1 MNNKRLFKFGENMK
15 RFRNML
21 PGFVIFLLVIAIAL
35 YAFAPHAPKTP
46 ERVEDI
52 AELES
57 YLKRLVDSGNPPG
70 LSLVVVKDEDIVYNN
85 AFGTADGPG
94 GIKTDTGTVY
104 HWWSMTKIP
113 TAIAIMQLQE
123 QGKLNIDSAVT
134 EYLPWFEVTYPS
146 DTSQVITIRDLLQH
160 TSGLPDTVPAI
171 IGWVHYDDAP
181 RDQTEIVKTY
191 LPNYSKLKFEPRQNA
206 SYSNLNYMV
215 LGAII
220 ESVSGQAYETYI
232 TENILEPLGMSQTS
246 FVYTPSMAKQEAFGT
261 LPLVHLYTPLLPGLL
276 DTSALIHKRQGKLLW
291 LNRVYIDAT
300 PSTGL
305 IGPSTDVA
313 RLMIAYLNHGSL
325 DGNLLLQPETVSML
339 TETLPI
345 DGHGLGWSVGE
356 SNNALYLEHAGGGPG
371 FATIMRLY
379 PEKGMGFAIL
389 ANGTDLDRAGLMD
402 MLAKMEW

>member
-21 PGFVIFLLVIAIAL
+21 PVSVIFLLIIMAL
-35 YAFAPHAPKTP
+35 YTFAPHAPKTP
-46 ERVEDI
+46 EHVENVV
-52 AELES
+52 ELES
-57 YLKRLVDSGNPPG
+57 YLNRLVDSGNPPG
-70 LSLVVVKDEDIVYNN
+70 LSLVVVKDGNIVYNN
-85 AFGTADGPG
+85 AFGVADGPG
-94 GIKTDTGTVY
+94 GIKTDTDTVY

-113 TAIAIMQLQE
+113 TAIAIMQLRE
-123 QGKLNIDSAVT
+123 QGQLNLDDGVT

-171 IGWVHYDDAP
+171 IGWVHYDDAT
-181 RDQTEIVKTY
+181 RDQTGIVKKY
-191 LPNYSKLKFEPRQNA
+191 LPDYRKLKFEPRQKA
-206 SYSNLNYMV
+206 IYSNLNYMV

-220 ESVSGQAYETYI
+220 ESVSGQSYETYI
-232 TENILEPLGMSQTS
+232 TENILEPLGMSQTG
-246 FVYTPSMAKQEAFGT
+246 FVYTASMAKKEAFGT

-305 IGPSTDVA
+305 IGPSTDIA
-313 RLMIAYLNHGSL
+313 RFMKAYLNHGSL
-325 DGNLLLQPETVSML
+325 DGNLLLQPETISML
-339 TETLPI
+339 TETPPI

-356 SNNALYLEHAGGGPG
+356 ANHARYLEHAGGGPG

-389 ANGTDLDRAGLMD
+389 ANGTDLDREGLMD
-402 MLAKMEW
+402 MLANMEW